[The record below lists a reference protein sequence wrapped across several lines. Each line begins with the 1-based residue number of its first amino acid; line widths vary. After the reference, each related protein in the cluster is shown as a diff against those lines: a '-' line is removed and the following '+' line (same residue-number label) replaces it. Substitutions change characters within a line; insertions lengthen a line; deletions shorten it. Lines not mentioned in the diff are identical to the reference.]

1 LRIMYVQAA
10 QPAMVRPAGSITM
23 RSPTA
28 QYQVQQAPVMY
39 AGSPMAAVQYAQPGF
54 GMVQMQP
61 GVDPGL
67 AQLHQRLSQLLQ
79 DHRALKQA
87 VRECYTAVTVNA
99 DVPLDINGLQRLVQ
113 QIQARLGLPPSAFG
127 NLRDTY
133 QRFDFNGN
141 GILDFNEGF
150 RAVKRSMTDFRK
162 TTGGDPPAN
171 VPTKSPEQAGYEVLK
186 VLAAGGQG
194 EAKLVRKVATGEE
207 LVLKTY
213 SRQNENAGGLDDLL
227 DEADHMNEVAKCE
240 HVAHCLELFQ
250 DAQFLYMV
258 SGANMGGDWSALK
271 AKTTEAGVPMTEDFF
286 KNIFKQALDG
296 LVHLHRNAIMH
307 CDLKEPNI
315 MMADANYS
323 QPKVVL
329 IDLGLS
335 QAFSVESQG
344 PCGTPGY
351 IPPETW
357 SSGKW
362 FPRGDMFSFA
372 VVCFQLLADKVPDE
386 KTGAAGIFTDGA
398 QSMDD
403 VIRITNTRQVPWQL
417 MKINNPQL
425 QHWLAGCLDKQIL
438 NRPRAPQVLEN
449 PWFGG
454 QLAAVVQPAR
464 VSLTPMTYAAAPAMT
479 YAAAPMQYAAAPVRT
494 SAVYAAA
501 PAVTYASA
509 PPVQYAAAPG
519 PTSPPLWWL
528 PHYE

>member
-1 LRIMYVQAA
+1 
-10 QPAMVRPAGSITM
+10 
-23 RSPTA
+23 
-28 QYQVQQAPVMY
+28 
-39 AGSPMAAVQYAQPGF
+39 
-54 GMVQMQP
+54 
-61 GVDPGL
+61 
-67 AQLHQRLSQLLQ
+67 
-79 DHRALKQA
+79 
-87 VRECYTAVTVNA
+87 
-99 DVPLDINGLQRLVQ
+99 
-113 QIQARLGLPPSAFG
+113 
-127 NLRDTY
+127 
-133 QRFDFNGN
+133 
-141 GILDFNEGF
+141 
-150 RAVKRSMTDFRK
+150 
-162 TTGGDPPAN
+162 
-171 VPTKSPEQAGYEVLK
+171 
-186 VLAAGGQG
+186 
-194 EAKLVRKVATGEE
+194 
-207 LVLKTY
+207 
-213 SRQNENAGGLDDLL
+213 
-227 DEADHMNEVAKCE
+227 
-240 HVAHCLELFQ
+240 
-250 DAQFLYMV
+250 
-258 SGANMGGDWSALK
+258 MG
-271 AKTTEAGVPMTEDFF
+271 
-286 KNIFKQALDG
+286 
-296 LVHLHRNAIMH
+296 
-307 CDLKEPNI
+307 
-315 MMADANYS
+315 NYS

-362 FPRGDMFSFA
+362 FPRGDMFSFG

-501 PAVTYASA
+501 PAVNYASSPA
-509 PPVQYAAAPG
+509 VQYAAAP
-519 PTSPPLWWL
+519 TVSYSSPPGVTYASA
-528 PHYE
+528 PTVTYAAAPRYSR